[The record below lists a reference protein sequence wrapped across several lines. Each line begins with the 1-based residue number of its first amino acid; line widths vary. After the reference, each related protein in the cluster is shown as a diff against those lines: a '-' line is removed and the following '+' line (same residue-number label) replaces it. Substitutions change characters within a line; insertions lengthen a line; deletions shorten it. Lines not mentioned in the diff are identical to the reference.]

1 MPTPMS
7 RVQLETTLRM
17 SVPTDM
23 LITETWLIPTVASL
37 MMTSLMMAREV
48 KSQTGTM
55 ITAIV

>member
-48 KSQTGTM
+48 KSQTGIM

>member
-23 LITETWLIPTVASL
+23 LITETWLIPTVVSL
-37 MMTSLMMAREV
+37 MMASLMMAREV
-48 KSQTGTM
+48 KSQTGIM